1 MKTPDR
7 RKGQRGVDSKVTVLR
22 AFSVDHAAHITKLSK
37 SRLTRW
43 DRLGFFSPEHAD
55 ESDRGNPYSRVYSFT
70 DLVGLRTLAVLT
82 MKHHISIPEL
92 KRAYAKLVERVERPW
107 VDMPLSVLNRKIV
120 FELDGVPRDTDGQY
134 SGHHISLPTIAGEV
148 AEMAEALRKRDN
160 SQIGATERHKFIAHN
175 ALVMAGT
182 RIPVSAI
189 ESFVRAGYSDS
200 KIVAEYP
207 SLTKFDVST
216 VRSGMR
222 VAA

>member
-1 MKTPDR
+1 MKMPDR
-7 RKGQRGVDSKVTVLR
+7 RKGQRGVDSEATVLR
-22 AFSVDHAAHITKLSK
+22 AFSVDHAARITQLSK

-82 MKHHISIPEL
+82 MKHRITIAEL
-92 KRAYAKLVERVERPW
+92 KRAYAKLAERVERPW
-107 VDMPLSVLNRKIV
+107 VDTPLSVLNRKVV
-120 FELDGVPRDTDGQY
+120 FDLDGVPRDTDGQY
-134 SGHHISLPTIAGEV
+134 AGQHISLPTIASEV
-148 AEMAEALRKRDN
+148 ATMAEALRKRNND
-160 SQIGATERHKFIAHN
+160 QIGVTERHKFIAHN

-182 RIPVSAI
+182 RIPVTAI
-189 ESFVRAGYSDS
+189 ESFVRAGHSD
-200 KIVAEYP
+200 KAIVDEYP

-216 VRSGMR
+216 IRNRMK